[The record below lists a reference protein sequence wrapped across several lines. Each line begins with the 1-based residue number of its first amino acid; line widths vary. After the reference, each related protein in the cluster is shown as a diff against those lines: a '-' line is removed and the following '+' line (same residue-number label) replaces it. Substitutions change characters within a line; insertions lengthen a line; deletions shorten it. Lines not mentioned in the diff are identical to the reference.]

1 MKGNSSK
8 FLALLLSASMIMSP
22 TASVLADTQEK
33 AAQTESSAAAEE
45 APQSE
50 ETAETAEPETT
61 PAETESSES
70 TAETPAEE
78 PTETPAAPAEDQTPA
93 GSDETETPSA
103 DEDASEDTA
112 EDTAKDGEETADTTE
127 KEPEAADETS
137 QDAEKETPAKE
148 ETKDA
153 VKENTSPAA
162 EQPKTEVKETT
173 QNEASNT
180 AEKKETK
187 AAEAAQKQE
196 ETESAQKSAEAEKQK
211 AAAGGSDWDTS
222 GLNEDWGADA
232 ADMKAYSCPS
242 CGAELICDASTAAT
256 FCPYCGNPTVV
267 PGQFAGTLKPD
278 FVIPFKLSRE
288 DAIRELK
295 KHYRGKVF
303 LPKSFS
309 KENHLQEIQGVYVPF
324 WLFSGEAEGN
334 AHYECTRSHKRTE
347 GEYEVIKTE
356 HFDVYR
362 AGTMPFEKV
371 PVDASTKMPDDHMD
385 SIEPYNYDDL
395 KPFSTAYLPGFLA
408 DKFDVSADKSRER
421 ADVRCLG
428 SLKKALQGTVTGY
441 ATCFPRGEHADIQR
455 GKVHYA
461 LLPVWLLNTKWQ
473 GKDFLF
479 AMNGQTGKLVG
490 DLPVDKGRFW
500 GMFAAIAVPLS
511 VLSSVIVLLMR

>member
-1 MKGNSSK
+1 MPD
-8 FLALLLSASMIMSP
+8 LSA
-22 TASVLADTQEK
+22 
-33 AAQTESSAAAEE
+33 
-45 APQSE
+45 
-50 ETAETAEPETT
+50 
-61 PAETESSES
+61 
-70 TAETPAEE
+70 
-78 PTETPAAPAEDQTPA
+78 
-93 GSDETETPSA
+93 
-103 DEDASEDTA
+103 
-112 EDTAKDGEETADTTE
+112 
-127 KEPEAADETS
+127 
-137 QDAEKETPAKE
+137 
-148 ETKDA
+148 
-153 VKENTSPAA
+153 
-162 EQPKTEVKETT
+162 
-173 QNEASNT
+173 
-180 AEKKETK
+180 
-187 AAEAAQKQE
+187 
-196 ETESAQKSAEAEKQK
+196 
-211 AAAGGSDWDTS
+211 
-222 GLNEDWGADA
+222 DWGAEGDG
-232 ADMKAYSCPS
+232 MKAYSCPS

-256 FCPYCGNPTVV
+256 SCPYCGNPTVV

-288 DAIRELK
+288 DAIRKLK

-479 AMNGQTGKLVG
+479 AMNGQT
-490 DLPVDKGRFW
+490 
-500 GMFAAIAVPLS
+500 
-511 VLSSVIVLLMR
+511 